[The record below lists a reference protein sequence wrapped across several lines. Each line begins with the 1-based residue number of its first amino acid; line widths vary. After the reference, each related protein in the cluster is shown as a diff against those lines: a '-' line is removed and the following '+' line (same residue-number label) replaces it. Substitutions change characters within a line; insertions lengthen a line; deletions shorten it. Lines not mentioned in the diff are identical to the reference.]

1 MHRPKENR
9 YAFLLPADLIEKGNF
24 VIMSRFIRQN
34 TKIPLNLALGI
45 KAFCFKELPYF
56 SNPVIHQEV
65 SQRLSHLNDATSQYI
80 YKQLSEA
87 PRLTSNYTNNK
98 ENIDS
103 FIAKVKEY
111 NNSTSMTSMKIYP
124 YFYLANKNH
133 VTTNVYQ
140 ILESDSTVNALVNDE
155 NKNYYQTGI
164 INLRNTDSNEEDS
177 NLLNI
182 KSIKILAIN
191 HSLSEIATKSTI
203 QVYDVATQKSL
214 QTFSTSTTMPVITS
228 ENYYS
233 SLENSQ
239 EALSKSQTEG
249 VFEFTIDFEDN
260 QTYEGVNQIG
270 IFERVSYPLS
280 FIPTD
285 NTHSSSSTNT
295 SSSSPPFSNTSPR
308 YTSFSYSS
316 SYTTANSSLT
326 DTIEDVERD
335 NIYTIKT
342 NTEEFSLHEN
352 YNKYSTLNFRVYSLQ

>member
-124 YFYLANKNH
+124 YF
-133 VTTNVYQ
+133 
-140 ILESDSTVNALVNDE
+140 
-155 NKNYYQTGI
+155 
-164 INLRNTDSNEEDS
+164 
-177 NLLNI
+177 
-182 KSIKILAIN
+182 
-191 HSLSEIATKSTI
+191 LS
-203 QVYDVATQKSL
+203 
-214 QTFSTSTTMPVITS
+214 
-228 ENYYS
+228 
-233 SLENSQ
+233 SQ
-239 EALSKSQTEG
+239 
-249 VFEFTIDFEDN
+249 
-260 QTYEGVNQIG
+260 
-270 IFERVSYPLS
+270 
-280 FIPTD
+280 
-285 NTHSSSSTNT
+285 
-295 SSSSPPFSNTSPR
+295 
-308 YTSFSYSS
+308 
-316 SYTTANSSLT
+316 
-326 DTIEDVERD
+326 
-335 NIYTIKT
+335 
-342 NTEEFSLHEN
+342 
-352 YNKYSTLNFRVYSLQ
+352 